1 VLFDALKQ
9 RMEEMQ
15 ARLTR
20 LRERHDK
27 KRAMAAWA
35 MSHAQI
41 PRIQAA
47 DFSLSLRPC
56 SQRLEIQDEA
66 LVPPLFF
73 VPQPPRLDRA
83 GLSSVLKR
91 GETVAGA
98 VLVQGDAG
106 LPQPM
111 IDGQLSKIAPGPRI
125 DKASLAIATPRR
137 FRDKAHLRAVSA
149 KPCLICG
156 RQPSHA
162 HHLKFA
168 QSHGLSQKVSDEFV
182 VPLCA
187 IHHDELHR
195 ATTELEWWR
204 TQGIDP
210 LPVASELWKNARLG
224 SNPERTAAPPSP
236 PNSSVL
242 AATEAEPGPVGLPN

>member
-1 VLFDALKQ
+1 MNSTAIMRSEINHYLILAEQLKAQYADLDEDTLADTLEGITQLPDLITQIVRSGLEDEVLFSALKQ

-27 KRAMAAWA
+27 KRAMAGWA

-47 DFSLSLRPC
+47 DFSLSLRPG

-83 GLSSVLKR
+83 GLSSFLKR

-98 VLVQGDAG
+98 VLVQG
-106 LPQPM
+106 
-111 IDGQLSKIAPGPRI
+111 
-125 DKASLAIATPRR
+125 
-137 FRDKAHLRAVSA
+137 
-149 KPCLICG
+149 
-156 RQPSHA
+156 
-162 HHLKFA
+162 
-168 QSHGLSQKVSDEFV
+168 
-182 VPLCA
+182 
-187 IHHDELHR
+187 
-195 ATTELEWWR
+195 
-204 TQGIDP
+204 
-210 LPVASELWKNARLG
+210 
-224 SNPERTAAPPSP
+224 
-236 PNSSVL
+236 
-242 AATEAEPGPVGLPN
+242 EPTIQVRVR